1 MALDDDGNTKKGRS
15 DEDEST
21 DEDETI
27 DDEEL
32 EDAEDFEDDD
42 DDLNLSTS
50 RGGVVRFFV
59 RTVLVVGAGLL
70 VIGLSLLALFGVS
83 NLQTPGGFILG
94 GLLLLVIYGVLE
106 PETVR
111 AFAGQ
116 GQVQAGSR
124 ALFGVLLVLGA
135 VFLLNVVVR
144 DRLGDK
150 HIDVT
155 KDRVNSLAPQTETVV
170 KGLDNEVTAT
180 VWWNQSP
187 SETQTAYDLL
197 QRMHNVNHKLVVKQ
211 KSLVDDPA
219 TARKLALQQSSVVF
233 EYPNRQ
239 PQVATDMTEAGL
251 DTALIRLSTGRS
263 PKVYF
268 LTGHGEGPIQAAA
281 QGASG
286 GINYSR
292 LASSLATQ
300 GITTAQL
307 NLLTGSGSGGTVQP
321 GQVPTSPAAQP
332 SPAPDTASPAPTD
345 TGTPSPG
352 ATPSQVSGTAVPKDA
367 DAVVILDP
375 TTNLTAPE
383 IQALTGYLDGGGHL
397 LLAEEPTTQTNVNDI
412 IKKYGLS
419 IGPGIVLDQSLQYN
433 QIAVAGIL
441 VIQQYGSHIVT
452 RGLQSTPTLIV
463 QSAPVEGQVA
473 QDQGLQLTPLI
484 TTTKS
489 SCERTD
495 SNQKAGT
502 CQSGDKNGPFS
513 LMSAVGPPDGSK
525 DVKPRLVLL
534 GGAQFVSDQILGSQ
548 LGAPGNLAIM
558 NNAVNW
564 LAGQDKIIDVPV
576 RATQP
581 NTIFVTDA
589 QHQLI
594 LIGYTMLLPIFVAAL
609 GVAVYLRRR

>member
-1 MALDDDGNTKKGRS
+1 MALDDDDKTKTEGS
-15 DEDEST
+15 GEDEST
-21 DEDETI
+21 DEDATT

-32 EDAEDFEDDD
+32 EDSEDFDDD
-42 DDLNLSTS
+42 DDLNLSTG
-50 RGGVVRFFV
+50 RGRVVRFFV
-59 RTVLVVGAGLL
+59 RTVLVVGTGLL
-70 VIGLSLLALFGVS
+70 VIGLSLLALFGTS

-106 PETVR
+106 PETIR
-111 AFAGQ
+111 AFLGQ

-150 HIDVT
+150 QIDVT
-155 KDRVNSLAPQTETVV
+155 KDQVNSLAPQTDTVV

-187 SETQTAYDLL
+187 TETQTAYDLL

-211 KSLVDDPA
+211 KSLVDDPS
-219 TARKLALQQSSVVF
+219 TARTLGLQQASVVF

-239 PQVATDMTEAGL
+239 PQVATDLTEAGL
-251 DTALIRLSTGRS
+251 DTAMIRLSTGRS

-268 LTGHGEGPIQAAA
+268 LTGHGEGPIQAAQG
-281 QGASG
+281 QGATG
-286 GINYSR
+286 GNTYSR

-300 GITTAQL
+300 GMTTAQL

-321 GQVPTSPAAQP
+321 GQVAPSTAPQPADTS
-332 SPAPDTASPAPTD
+332 SPAPTD
-345 TGTPSPG
+345 TGSPSPG
-352 ATPSQVSGTAVPKDA
+352 ATPSPAQVTGTTVPKDA

-375 TTNLTAPE
+375 TTNLTAAE
-383 IQALTGYLDGGGHL
+383 VQSLTGYLDGGGHV
-397 LLAEEPTTQTNVNDI
+397 LLAEEPSTQTNTNDI
-412 IKKYGLS
+412 IKKYGVS
-419 IGPGIVLDQSLQYN
+419 IGQGIVLDQSLQYN

-452 RGLQSTPTLIV
+452 RGLSSTPTLIV

-473 QDQGLQLTPLI
+473 QGLQLTPLI

-502 CQSGDKNGPFS
+502 CQPGDKGGPFN

-525 DVKPRLVLL
+525 DVKPRLIVL

-594 LIGYTMLLPIFVAAL
+594 LIGYTLLLPIFVAAL